1 MARSESS
8 DKQSRRASGGRRA
21 SAPVRRP
28 AQPRGT
34 FTVADVQPFD
44 VDGVR
49 AVGIGTVMWGV
60 AFVALLPFYG
70 SLNESGRVW
79 WLWTCAAG
87 VSLGLFGLEYCRRR
101 RDRDPSP
108 EVAPTPP
115 GSGAGRRRLV

>member
-1 MARSESS
+1 MSS
-8 DKQSRRASGGRRA
+8 DKQARRSPGGRRA

-28 AQPRGT
+28 RPARGT
-34 FTVADVQPFD
+34 FTVAEVQPTD

-49 AVGIGTVMWGV
+49 AVGIGTAVWGV
-60 AFVALLPFYG
+60 VFVALLPFYG

-101 RDRDPSP
+101 RDRDVREQEPA
-108 EVAPTPP
+108 APT